1 MERQMDATVNGGA
14 KAWHAR
20 VRNLGL
26 AAAVAL
32 VFSPLALPV
41 ADPVGVQAQ
50 QGSDECDFVT
60 SGGFVV
66 NPATGKKANFGVHGG
81 CKNGGF
87 WGHLNFVDHATGYHV
102 NSVEVTAYLA
112 PQGMTS
118 VVRDVCGIAS
128 TNDPNDPEYVYFRA
142 RLVDNGEPGGA
153 DQFALKLGGTAVD
166 HNLPLLQLGT
176 ARPGGNV
183 QLHKANNSTALWP
196 DNPTECGGL
205 SFDAPPE

>member
-1 MERQMDATVNGGA
+1 MDMQNDSMVNGSA
-14 KAWHAR
+14 KAWHGR

-32 VFSPLALPV
+32 IFSPLAMPV
-41 ADPVGVQAQ
+41 ADPVDLSAQ
-50 QGSDECDFVT
+50 QSGDCDFVT

-66 NPATGKKANFGVHGG
+66 NPNTGKKANFGVHGG

-87 WGHLNFVDHATGYHV
+87 WGHLNFVDHASGYHV
-102 NSVEVTAYLA
+102 NSLEVTAYLA
-112 PQGMTS
+112 PFGMTS

-128 TNDPNDPEYVYFRA
+128 TNDPNDPEEIYFRA
-142 RLVDNGEPGGA
+142 RLVDNGEPGSA

-166 HNLPLLQLGT
+166 HNLPLLQLGA

-183 QLHKANNSTALWP
+183 ELHRANNSTALWP
-196 DNPTECGGL
+196 DNATACGGL
-205 SFDAPPE
+205 SFENAPE

>member
-1 MERQMDATVNGGA
+1 MA
-14 KAWHAR
+14 KAGLR
-20 VRNLGL
+20 IGL

-32 VFSPLALPV
+32 VFSPLALPI

-50 QGSDECDFVT
+50 QGSEDCDFVT

-87 WGHLNFVDHATGYHV
+87 WGHLNFVDHASGYHV

-112 PQGMTS
+112 PKGMAS
-118 VVRDVCGIAS
+118 VVRDVCGVAS

-153 DQFALKLGGTAVD
+153 DQFALKWGGTAVE
-166 HNLPLLQLGT
+166 HTLPLQQLGT

-183 QLHKANNSTALWP
+183 ELHRANNSTALWP
-196 DNPTECGGL
+196 DNPGACGGL
-205 SFDAPPE
+205 TFDAPPE